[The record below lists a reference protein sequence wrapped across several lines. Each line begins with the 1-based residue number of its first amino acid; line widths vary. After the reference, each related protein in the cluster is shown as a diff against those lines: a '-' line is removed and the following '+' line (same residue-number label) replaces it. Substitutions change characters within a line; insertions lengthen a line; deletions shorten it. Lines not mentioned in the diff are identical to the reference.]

1 MGLACLPLAFDF
13 LQPCNSRSAQ
23 ALTSHGDKEGSASHD
38 RFHRHPLHGGDDTH
52 VDCEDC
58 GANLGTLDD
67 VKTLV
72 SLQLLG
78 RKTAAPS
85 PFLLLN

>member
-1 MGLACLPLAFDF
+1 MTVSIDIRCDN
-13 LQPCNSRSAQ
+13 CR
-23 ALTSHGDKEGSASHD
+23 GDKLSI
-38 RFHRHPLHGGDDTH
+38 PLWGGDETA

-58 GANLGTLDD
+58 GAQLGTLDD

-78 RKTAAPS
+78 RKTAARPAYMA
-85 PFLLLN
+85 LN

>member
-1 MGLACLPLAFDF
+1 MTVSIDIRCDNCRGNKL
-13 LQPCNSRSAQ
+13 SI
-23 ALTSHGDKEGSASHD
+23 
-38 RFHRHPLHGGDDTH
+38 PLHGGDDTH

-85 PFLLLN
+85 SFLLLN

>member
-1 MGLACLPLAFDF
+1 MTVSIDIRCDN
-13 LQPCNSRSAQ
+13 CR
-23 ALTSHGDKEGSASHD
+23 GDKLSI
-38 RFHRHPLHGGDDTH
+38 PLWGGDETA

-58 GANLGTLDD
+58 GAQLGTLDD

-78 RKTAAPS
+78 RKTAGRPAYMV
-85 PFLLLN
+85 LN